1 MFRDRGSFCVA
12 GSQTCVHPTFRDLCL
27 VPARHD
33 CVAMRVCLVG
43 RRVIKRRGRSD
54 NALRLLARWFLVLIG
69 AVAYHQYSQDNHYQ
83 EQLRAA
89 CAATGGKIALTN
101 LCIKMNGLTPRYRL
115 PRHSWLL
122 R

>member
-1 MFRDRGSFCVA
+1 M
-12 GSQTCVHPTFRDLCL
+12 
-27 VPARHD
+27 
-33 CVAMRVCLVG
+33 VG
-43 RRVIKRRGRSD
+43 RRVNRGRGRSD

-69 AVAYHQYSQDNHYQ
+69 VVAYHRYSQDNHYQ

-89 CAATGGKIALTN
+89 CAAKGGKIALTN
-101 LCIKMNGLTPRYRL
+101 ICVNLKPIIGELTPRYRS

>member
-1 MFRDRGSFCVA
+1 M
-12 GSQTCVHPTFRDLCL
+12 
-27 VPARHD
+27 
-33 CVAMRVCLVG
+33 VG
-43 RRVIKRRGRSD
+43 RRVIKGRGRSD

-89 CAATGGKIALTN
+89 CAAKGGKIALTN
-101 LCIKMNGLTPRYRL
+101 ICINLKPIIGELTPRYRS

>member
-1 MFRDRGSFCVA
+1 M
-12 GSQTCVHPTFRDLCL
+12 
-27 VPARHD
+27 
-33 CVAMRVCLVG
+33 VG
-43 RRVIKRRGRSD
+43 RRVIKGRGRSD
-54 NALRLLARWFLVLIG
+54 NALRLLARWFLVLLG

-89 CAATGGKIALTN
+89 CAAKGGKITLTN
-101 LCIKMNGLTPRYRL
+101 LCIKMNGLSPHYRL